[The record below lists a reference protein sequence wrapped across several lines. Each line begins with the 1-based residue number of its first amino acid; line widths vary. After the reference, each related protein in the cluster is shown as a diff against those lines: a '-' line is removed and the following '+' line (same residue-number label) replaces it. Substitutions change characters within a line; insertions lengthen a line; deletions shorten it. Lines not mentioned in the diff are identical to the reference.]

1 MFACQI
7 FQAKGNGT
15 TWTTRMLLFSQR
27 NKDNPERVFRQERP
41 WVSSLSISN
50 IFFYCFN
57 DNNVDI
63 PLHIVFNSKWI
74 NKKAKKKGK
83 GNIKCFSTLFMH
95 FRKCVMYFI
104 FNILSFYILT
114 FYISAMFF
122 IRVVW
127 KLSVDQRPQEL
138 GLKGV
143 YGLKFFHLAED
154 D

>member
-1 MFACQI
+1 
-7 FQAKGNGT
+7 
-15 TWTTRMLLFSQR
+15 
-27 NKDNPERVFRQERP
+27 
-41 WVSSLSISN
+41 
-50 IFFYCFN
+50 
-57 DNNVDI
+57 
-63 PLHIVFNSKWI
+63 
-74 NKKAKKKGK
+74 
-83 GNIKCFSTLFMH
+83 MH
-95 FRKCVMYFI
+95 FRKCVIYFI